1 MRLFRRNALG
11 LYAVYGA
18 AVVSG
23 LVVTPITLHAIGSG
37 EFGVWKFIGG
47 ITIYVSL
54 LDLGVGPSIVRFAAE
69 ARGRGS
75 TEDVNVLASVGLAIY
90 AVIGLATLP
99 LGAAIAWFVP
109 ELVHMPA
116 HLEWPAR
123 ICAFLVVMSLAA
135 RFPLGLFYNLLGGQQ
150 RFDVQNL
157 GNLVSTILYAAL
169 VAAILPRGGG
179 LIFLGVVTLVTTVI
193 RLGIPLAWLRA
204 ELPYLSLKRR
214 YLSRSR
220 ARELLQFSFS
230 NFLIAMAQK
239 IVFTTD
245 VVVVGIV
252 LGSHQTTLYAV
263 PATLFAIAFGIGIA
277 AQTLLFPA
285 FAEYEGSGEL
295 ESQRRLLL
303 TGVRAGTAGVTM
315 LAMPFLFIP
324 DKIIHAWIGG
334 GYGPSTA
341 VMILLGVVI
350 LIHAPIALFI
360 QYLIARARQKAIAIT
375 LLLTTGLN
383 VVLSVILAATVGI
396 WGVALATVITDLAA
410 LAIIA
415 PYLVAP
421 IAGLKPTEL
430 ARALGRPLIT
440 GVIVAVPV
448 LGLVGRSFPDH
459 HVWELAPAGALW
471 VIACSAA
478 LWRFGIAPS
487 DRAAVRREFLNRK
500 PRAAEVL
507 D

>member
-1 MRLFRRNALG
+1 
-11 LYAVYGA
+11 
-18 AVVSG
+18 
-23 LVVTPITLHAIGSG
+23 
-37 EFGVWKFIGG
+37 
-47 ITIYVSL
+47 
-54 LDLGVGPSIVRFAAE
+54 
-69 ARGRGS
+69 
-75 TEDVNVLASVGLAIY
+75 
-90 AVIGLATLP
+90 
-99 LGAAIAWFVP
+99 
-109 ELVHMPA
+109 
-116 HLEWPAR
+116 
-123 ICAFLVVMSLAA
+123 
-135 RFPLGLFYNLLGGQQ
+135 
-150 RFDVQNL
+150 
-157 GNLVSTILYAAL
+157 
-169 VAAILPRGGG
+169 
-179 LIFLGVVTLVTTVI
+179 LIFLGAVTFATTVI

-204 ELPYLSLKRR
+204 EIPYLSLKRR

-324 DKIIHAWIGG
+324 DKIIHAWIGR
-334 GYGPSTA
+334 GYSASTA

-360 QYLIARARQKAIAIT
+360 QYLIARAQQRAIAIT
-375 LLLTTGLN
+375 LLVTTVLN
-383 VVLSVILAATVGI
+383 VVLSVILASTVGI
-396 WGVALATVITDLAA
+396 WGVALSTVITDLGA

-415 PYLVAP
+415 PRLVAP
-421 IAGLKPTEL
+421 IAGVRTVDL

-440 GVIVAVPV
+440 GALVALPV
-448 LGLVGRSFPDH
+448 LGLLGRALPDR
-459 HVWELAPAGALW
+459 HVWELALPGALW
-471 VIACSAA
+471 VIACGAA
-478 LWRFGIAPS
+478 LWRFGIDAS
-487 DRAAVRREFLNRK
+487 DRSAVRREFFNRR
-500 PRAAEVL
+500 PRAAGVI
-507 D
+507 DS